1 MSPTGI
7 LALWNDCAKGK
18 EALYERWYQTEHL
31 AERLAIP
38 GILRGRRY
46 RAVDAIHGYFTY
58 YETETPEI
66 LISTPYREIL
76 NNPPPL
82 TQKIMAGTLI
92 NMRRTICCVV
102 ARSGDYRGAWA
113 VT

>member
-1 MSPTGI
+1 MGSGNILPHLRRRHALGRLKMSTTGI

-46 RAVDAIHGYFTY
+46 QAIEAKH
-58 YETETPEI
+58 
-66 LISTPYREIL
+66 
-76 NNPPPL
+76 
-82 TQKIMAGTLI
+82 
-92 NMRRTICCVV
+92 V
-102 ARSGDYRGAWA
+102 
-113 VT
+113 